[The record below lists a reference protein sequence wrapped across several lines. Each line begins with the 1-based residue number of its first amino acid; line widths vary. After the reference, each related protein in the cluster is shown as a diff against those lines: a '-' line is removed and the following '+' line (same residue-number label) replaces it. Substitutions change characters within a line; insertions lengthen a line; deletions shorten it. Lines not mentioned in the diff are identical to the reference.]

1 MHYDNCYHFTY
12 TFGICINTC
21 VEMLLFIIV
30 QILYDHQA
38 RSRSVSESASSDTT
52 APAGDNVTAA
62 DTSAAT
68 EDGAAAQQSAEQ
80 EVEGRYG

>member
-1 MHYDNCYHFTY
+1 MY
-12 TFGICINTC
+12 TLLCVPYIN
-21 VEMLLFIIV
+21 LFVIV
-30 QILYDHQA
+30 QILYDNQA

-52 APAGDNVTAA
+52 APAGDDVTAAA

-80 EVEGRYG
+80 EVEGT

>member
-1 MHYDNCYHFTY
+1 MHYYIYCIKCY
-12 TFGICINTC
+12 
-21 VEMLLFIIV
+21 FIIV
-30 QILYDHQA
+30 QILYDNQA

-68 EDGAAAQQSAEQ
+68 EDEAAAQQSAEQ
-80 EVEGRYG
+80 EVEGT

>member
-1 MHYDNCYHFTY
+1 MYKCY
-12 TFGICINTC
+12 
-21 VEMLLFIIV
+21 FIVV
-30 QILYDHQA
+30 QILYDNQA

-68 EDGAAAQQSAEQ
+68 TEDGAAAQQSAEQ
-80 EVEGRYG
+80 EVEGTWV

>member
-1 MHYDNCYHFTY
+1 MCFN
-12 TFGICINTC
+12 ILPS
-21 VEMLLFIIV
+21 VIV
-30 QILYDHQA
+30 QILYDNQA

-52 APAGDNVTAA
+52 GDNVTAA
-62 DTSAAT
+62 YALAAT

>member
-1 MHYDNCYHFTY
+1 M
-12 TFGICINTC
+12 
-21 VEMLLFIIV
+21 
-30 QILYDHQA
+30 
-38 RSRSVSESASSDTT
+38 SESASSDTT

-80 EVEGRYG
+80 EVEGTWVLLYI

>member
-1 MHYDNCYHFTY
+1 M
-12 TFGICINTC
+12 
-21 VEMLLFIIV
+21 
-30 QILYDHQA
+30 
-38 RSRSVSESASSDTT
+38 SESASSDTT

-80 EVEGRYG
+80 EVEGRYGWKTQQDSDI